1 MDVPVQYFQSVIAI
15 ELAITGGLLYQV
27 RFFSPDR
34 PGDGHRPADARLRLL
49 VAVILFATLFGA
61 LAGIRVGGG
70 QLHAALVAVG
80 LVLSSLPIVLRVM
93 PPLTDRGGR
102 PREPHTWVTVLALV
116 LLVVMVLFLV
126 LVD

>member
-1 MDVPVQYFQSVIAI
+1 VDVPVQYFQSVIAI

-34 PGDGHRPADARLRLL
+34 PADGRGPTDARLRLL
-49 VAVILFATLFGA
+49 VAAILFATLFGS

-80 LVLSSLPIVLRVM
+80 LVLSSLPILLGVM
-93 PPLTDRGGR
+93 PPLTDRSGR
-102 PREPHTWVTVLALV
+102 PREPHTWVTVVALALLVAVV
-116 LLVVMVLFLV
+116 LLLV